1 MVGGRGRDEWLQ
13 LLPLCVKVSPSKM
26 FRKFP
31 MFGKILLL
39 STTAIMATA
48 AAAQQPDPMPEPM
61 PTPVAEPMAEPVPE
75 QAPEPMPEAEE
86 EDSAW
91 DVNNPPGVEITEVPI
106 NVNEGTWMDVDV
118 SPDGRIVAFSLLGDI
133 YTMPIVGGTPA
144 RIADG
149 LAWEVHPRFSPDGSR
164 IAFTSDRGG
173 GDNIWIMNADGGDK
187 RQLTDENFRLLNQPT
202 WSPDGQYIAAKKHFT
217 TGRSLGTGEVWLY
230 HVSGG
235 SGVALVERP
244 NEQHQKE
251 LGEPTYAPDGSAIY
265 YTRNITPGA
274 TFIYAQDSNTDLF
287 NIERYDLE
295 TGEITTA
302 VSGLGGAV
310 RPTPSPDGEM
320 LAFVRRENTRSQLYV
335 KNMQTGEER
344 MIYADLDQDVQE
356 TWAVTGVYP
365 NMDWTPDSRSIVFW
379 AGGKIRRVNAD
390 GSNVADIPFTVADTR
405 GVLPAPHPVIP
416 VATDT
421 VDVTMARFAEVSPNG
436 DTVVFE
442 SLGKL
447 YTMPAGG
454 GTPRPLT
461 GDDDALELFPSWSRD
476 GDTIVY
482 VRWTDEGL
490 GQIRTVGRNGRGG
503 RTVTDTP
510 GHYARPHFS
519 PDGQTIVFEKG
530 EGGYLTAPEYS
541 DNSGV
546 YRISASGGDPVLVS
560 RDMAVPHFGASNE
573 RIFMTGS
580 DDGNRVLV
588 STDLNGNDP
597 RTHASGE
604 LVTGYHVSPTGKF
617 FAFSENYDAF
627 ATPLMPGDQTVTIS
641 SSAKSLPTVEVSD
654 SGASYIH
661 WSDGGQRLNWSLG
674 PTLYSA
680 TLDELFADAPPAEDE
695 KEDVAKFEPP
705 ATGVSMLRTVEAD
718 RHEGSLAIT
727 GTRVISMAGEDGGI
741 IQNATILIEDD
752 MIAAIGAA
760 GSVTV
765 PAGTPTID
773 AAGRTIVPGFVDAH
787 AHGSYAV
794 DELVPQQNWNLL
806 QMLALGTT
814 TIHDPSNDTPFF
826 VADDMQRAGMI
837 VGPRM
842 FSTGRVIYGARNPY
856 AYAQIDTLE
865 DALDHVRR
873 LRAEGAPSVKN
884 YNQPRRDQRQMVVE
898 AARQENML
906 VVAEGGS
913 LFGMDL
919 NLIADGNS
927 TLEHNIPVMTLYE
940 DVLQFFS
947 QSNTNYTPTLVV
959 GYGGLAGDPYWRQAT
974 NVFEQPLL
982 MAHTPP
988 AILRAQTARRT
999 TAPEGDFVDDDIA
1012 RESIRLADRGV
1023 LVSIGAHG
1031 QQAGID
1037 AHWEI
1042 WSFVRGG
1049 MTPLE
1054 ALRAATIVPARSL
1067 GMDREIGS
1075 LEVGKL
1081 ADMVILEGDPLENIR
1096 NTERVDTVVL
1106 GGRAYDAQTMN
1117 EIVTGDNQRAPYWWE

>member
-1 MVGGRGRDEWLQ
+1 M
-13 LLPLCVKVSPSKM
+13 
-26 FRKFP
+26 
-31 MFGKILLL
+31 
-39 STTAIMATA
+39 
-48 AAAQQPDPMPEPM
+48 PDP
-61 PTPVAEPMAEPVPE
+61 
-75 QAPEPMPEAEE
+75 APATVE
-86 EDSAW
+86 EDADW
-91 DVNNPPGVEITEVPI
+91 DINNPPGIEITEVPI

-118 SPDGRIVAFSLLGDI
+118 SPDGRTIAFSLLGDI
-133 YTMPIVGGTPA
+133 YTMPIAGGTPT
-144 RIADG
+144 RIAQG
-149 LAWEVHPRFSPDGSR
+149 LAWEVQPRFSPDGSR

-173 GDNIWIMNADGGDK
+173 GDNIWIMNADGSDM
-187 RQLTDENFRLLNQPT
+187 RQLTDESFRLLNQPT

-235 SGVALVERP
+235 GGIALVERA
-244 NEQHQKE
+244 NEQLQKE

-265 YTRNITPGA
+265 YTRNITPGN
-274 TFIYAQDSNTDLF
+274 TFVYAQDSNSDLF

-295 TGEITTA
+295 TGEVTTA
-302 VSGLGGAV
+302 ISGLGGAV
-310 RPTPSPDGEM
+310 RPAPSPDGNM
-320 LAFVRRENTRSQLYV
+320 IAFVRRENTRSKLYV
-335 KNMQTGEER
+335 KDLQTGQER

-379 AGGKIRRVNAD
+379 AGGQIRRVNAD
-390 GSNVADIPFTVADTR
+390 GTGAAQIPFTIADTR

-416 VATDT
+416 VASDT
-421 VDVTMARFAEVSPNG
+421 VDVTMARFAEVSPDG

-447 YTMPAGG
+447 YVMNANGG

-461 GDDDALELFPSWSRD
+461 DDDDAFQLYPSWSRD
-476 GDTIVY
+476 GDSIVY
-482 VRWTDEGL
+482 VRWTDQGL
-490 GQIRTVGRNGRGG
+490 GEIRTVGRNGRGG
-503 RTVTDTP
+503 RTVTAMP
-510 GHYARPHFS
+510 GLYSRPHFS
-519 PDGQTIVFEKG
+519 PDGETIVFEKG
-530 EGGYLTAPEYS
+530 AGGYLTAPGYS

-546 YRISASGGDPVLVS
+546 YRVSASGGDAVLVS
-560 RDMAVPHFGASNE
+560 RDMSAPHFGASNE

-580 DDGNRVLV
+580 DADNSTLV
-588 STDLNGNDP
+588 STDLDGNDP

-604 LVTGYHVSPTGKF
+604 LVTGYHVSPTGEF

-627 ATPLMPGDQTVTIS
+627 VMPLMPGGQTATIS
-641 SSAKSLPTVEVSD
+641 GASKSLPTVEVSD

-680 TLDELFADAPPAEDE
+680 SLDGLFADAPPPADADE
-695 KEDVAKFEPP
+695 EEVAFTPP
-705 ATGVSMLRTVEAD
+705 ETGVSMLRTVEAD
-718 RHEGSLAIT
+718 RHQGSLAIT
-727 GTRVISMAGEDGGI
+727 GARVISMAGDDGGI
-741 IQNATILIEDD
+741 IENATILIEDD

-773 AAGRTIVPGFVDAH
+773 AAGRTIVPGFIDAH

-806 QMLALGTT
+806 QTLALGTT

-826 VADDMQRAGMI
+826 VADDMQRTGKI
-837 VGPRM
+837 LGPRM
-842 FSTGRVIYGARNPY
+842 FSTGRIIYGARAPY

-898 AARQENML
+898 AARRENML

-927 TLEHNIPVMTLYE
+927 TLEH
-940 DVLQFFS
+940 
-947 QSNTNYTPTLVV
+947 
-959 GYGGLAGDPYWRQAT
+959 
-974 NVFEQPLL
+974 
-982 MAHTPP
+982 
-988 AILRAQTARRT
+988 
-999 TAPEGDFVDDDIA
+999 
-1012 RESIRLADRGV
+1012 
-1023 LVSIGAHG
+1023 
-1031 QQAGID
+1031 
-1037 AHWEI
+1037 
-1042 WSFVRGG
+1042 
-1049 MTPLE
+1049 
-1054 ALRAATIVPARSL
+1054 
-1067 GMDREIGS
+1067 
-1075 LEVGKL
+1075 
-1081 ADMVILEGDPLENIR
+1081 
-1096 NTERVDTVVL
+1096 
-1106 GGRAYDAQTMN
+1106 
-1117 EIVTGDNQRAPYWWE
+1117 

>member
-1 MVGGRGRDEWLQ
+1 MI
-13 LLPLCVKVSPSKM
+13 
-26 FRKFP
+26 RKL
-31 MFGKILLL
+31 LLL
-39 STTAIMATA
+39 SSTCLFVA
-48 AAAQQPDPMPEPM
+48 AAPQIALAQED
-61 PTPVAEPMAEPVPE
+61 
-75 QAPEPMPEAEE
+75 EE
-86 EDSAW
+86 W

-106 NVNEGTWMDVDV
+106 NVQEGTWMDVDV
-118 SPDGRIVAFSLLGDI
+118 SPDGRRIAFSLLGDI
-133 YTMPIVGGTPA
+133 YTMPIAGGTPT
-144 RIADG
+144 RISEG

-173 GDNIWIMNADGGDK
+173 GDNIWIMNADGSDA
-187 RQLTDENFRLLNQPT
+187 RQLTDETFRLLNQPT
-202 WSPDGQYIAAKKHFT
+202 WSPDGRFIAAKKHFT

-235 SGVALVERP
+235 GGIALVERA
-244 NEQHQKE
+244 NEQLQKE
-251 LGEPTYAPDGSAIY
+251 LGEPIYAPEGDAIY
-265 YTRNITPGA
+265 YTRNITPGN
-274 TFIYAQDSNTDLF
+274 TFVYAQDSNSDLF

-295 TGEITTA
+295 TGEVTTA

-310 RPTPSPDGEM
+310 RPTPSPDGRM
-320 LAFVRRENTRSQLYV
+320 MAFVRRENTRSRLYV
-335 KNMQTGEER
+335 KDMETGAER

-390 GSNVADIPFTVADTR
+390 GTNAQEIPFTVADTR
-405 GVLPAPHPVIP
+405 GILPAPHPVIP
-416 VATDT
+416 VASDT
-421 VDVTMARFAEVSPNG
+421 VDVTMARFAEVSPDG
-436 DTVVFE
+436 RTVVFE
-442 SLGKL
+442 SLGRL
-447 YTMPAGG
+447 FTMPAGG

-461 GDDDALELFPSWSRD
+461 GETDATEMFPSWSRD
-476 GDTIVY
+476 GDSIVY

-490 GQIRTVGRNGRGG
+490 GQIRTVGRDGRGG
-503 RTVTDTP
+503 RTVTSQQ

-530 EGGYLTAPEYS
+530 AGGYLTAPEYS
-541 DNSGV
+541 ENPGV
-546 YRISASGGDPVLVS
+546 YRVAASGGDPVLVS
-560 RDMAVPHFGASNE
+560 RSMSAPHFGASNE

-580 DDGNRVLV
+580 EDGAQALI
-588 STDLNGNDP
+588 STDLNGNDA

-604 LVTGYHVSPTGKF
+604 LVTGYHVSPTGDY

-627 ATPLMPGDQTVTIS
+627 VMPLMPGTQAVTIS
-641 SSAKSLPTVEVSD
+641 ATTKSLPVVEVSD

-661 WSDGGQRLNWSLG
+661 WSNDGQRLNWSLG

-680 TLDELFADAPPAEDE
+680 SVDELFPSAPPAEGE
-695 KEDVAKFEPP
+695 EFAGFQPP
-705 ATGVSMLRTVEAD
+705 ETGVSMLRTVPAD
-718 RHEGSLAIT
+718 RHEGVLAIT
-727 GTRVISMAGEDGGI
+727 GARVISMANEAGGI
-741 IQNATILIEDD
+741 IENATILVQDD
-752 MIAAIGAA
+752 KIAAIGRAA
-760 GSVTV
+760 EISI

-773 AAGRTIVPGFVDAH
+773 AAGRTVMPGLVDAH
-787 AHGSYAV
+787 AHGSYSA
-794 DELVPQQNWNLL
+794 DELVPQQNWNLI
-806 QMLALGTT
+806 QTLALGTT
-814 TIHDPSNDTPFF
+814 TIHDPSSNTSFF
-826 VADDMQRAGMI
+826 VADDMQRAGMTL
-837 VGPRM
+837 GPRM
-842 FSTGRVIYGARNPY
+842 FSTGRIIYGARAAG
-856 AYAQIDTLE
+856 AYAQIDTLD

-940 DVLQFFS
+940 DVLQFFG

-988 AILRAQTARRT
+988 AILRADNARRT
-999 TAPEGDFVDDDIA
+999 TAPEGDFVDDEIA
-1012 RESIRLADRGV
+1012 RESKRLADRGV

-1031 QQAGID
+1031 QQAGIA

-1054 ALRAATIVPARSL
+1054 ALRAATIVPAQSL

-1081 ADMVILEGDPLENIR
+1081 ADMVILDGNPLENIR
-1096 NTERVDTVVL
+1096 NTERVETVVL
-1106 GGRAYDAQTMN
+1106 GGRAYDATTMN
-1117 EIVTGDNQRAPYWWE
+1117 EIVTGDAQRQPYWWE

>member
-1 MVGGRGRDEWLQ
+1 ML
-13 LLPLCVKVSPSKM
+13 
-26 FRKFP
+26 
-31 MFGKILLL
+31 GKLLLL
-39 STTAIMATA
+39 STTAMLATA
-48 AAAQQPDPMPEPM
+48 AAAQQPDPASGPTPDEASEPMFEPM
-61 PTPVAEPMAEPVPE
+61 PDPVAET
-75 QAPEPMPEAEE
+75 APDAG
-86 EDSAW
+86 EDDAKW

-106 NVNEGTWMDVDV
+106 NVSEGTWMDVDV
-118 SPDGRIVAFSLLGDI
+118 SPDGRTIAFSLLGDI
-133 YTMPIVGGTPA
+133 YTMPITGGTPT
-144 RIADG
+144 RIAQG
-149 LAWEVHPRFSPDGSR
+149 LAWEVQPRFSPDGSR

-173 GDNIWIMNADGGDK
+173 GDNIWIMNANGSDM
-187 RQLTDENFRLLNQPT
+187 RQLTDESFRLLNQPT

-235 SGVALVERP
+235 SGIALVERA
-244 NEQHQKE
+244 NEQLQKE

-265 YTRNITPGA
+265 YTRNITPGN

-295 TGEITTA
+295 TGEVTTA
-302 VSGLGGAV
+302 ISGLGGAV
-310 RPTPSPDGEM
+310 RPQPSPDGTKI
-320 LAFVRRENTRSQLYV
+320 AFVRRENTRSQLHV
-335 KNMQTGEER
+335 KDLKTGLER

-390 GSNVADIPFTVADTR
+390 GTGVAEIPFTIADTR

-416 VATDT
+416 VATDM
-421 VDVTMARFAEVSPNG
+421 VDVTMARFAEVSPDG

-447 YTMPAGG
+447 YTMPARG
-454 GTPRPLT
+454 GTPRALT
-461 GDDDALELFPSWSRD
+461 GEGDALELFPSWSRD
-476 GDTIVY
+476 GEQIVF
-482 VRWTDEGL
+482 VRWTDDGL

-503 RTVTDTP
+503 RTVTATP

-519 PDGQTIVFEKG
+519 PDGNTIVFEKSA
-530 EGGYLTAPEYS
+530 GGYLTAPEYS
-541 DNSGV
+541 DNTGV
-546 YRISASGGDPVLVS
+546 YRISANGGDMVLIS
-560 RDMAVPHFGASNE
+560 RDMSAPHFGASND

-580 DDGNRVLV
+580 DGNARVLV

-604 LVTGYHVSPTGKF
+604 LVTGYHVSPDGKF

-627 ATPLMPGDQTVTIS
+627 ATPLMPGGQTVTIS
-641 SSAKSLPTVEVSD
+641 GEAKSLPTVEVSD

-680 TLDELFADAPPAEDE
+680 TLADLFADAPPAEGETVD
-695 KEDVAKFEPP
+695 AFTPP
-705 ATGVSMLRTVEAD
+705 ETGVSMLRQVAAD
-718 RHEGSLAIT
+718 RHDGRLAIT
-727 GTRVISMAGEDGGI
+727 GARVISMAGEDGGI
-741 IQNATILIEDD
+741 IENATILIEDD
-752 MIAAIGAA
+752 KIAAIGAA

-806 QMLALGTT
+806 QTLALGTT

-826 VADDMQRAGMI
+826 VADDMQRTGMI
-837 VGPRM
+837 LGPRM
-842 FSTGRVIYGARNPY
+842 FSTGRIIYGARNPY
-856 AYAQIDTLE
+856 AYAQIDTLD

-988 AILRAQTARRT
+988 AILRAENARRT

-1012 RESIRLADRGV
+1012 RESAKLADRDV

-1031 QQAGID
+1031 QQAGIGT
-1037 AHWEI
+1037 HWEI

-1054 ALRAATIVPARSL
+1054 ALQAATIVPAKSL

-1081 ADMVILEGDPLENIR
+1081 ADLVILDGNPLDNIR

-1117 EIVTGDNQRAPYWWE
+1117 EIVTGDAQRAPYWWE

>member
-1 MVGGRGRDEWLQ
+1 MI
-13 LLPLCVKVSPSKM
+13 
-26 FRKFP
+26 RKLIF
-31 MFGKILLL
+31 L
-39 STTAIMATA
+39 STTALMAA
-48 AAAQQPDPMPEPM
+48 GAAAQD
-61 PTPVAEPMAEPVPE
+61 TGDDAE
-75 QAPEPMPEAEE
+75 
-86 EDSAW
+86 W
-91 DVNNPPGVEITEVPI
+91 DVNAPPGVEITQVPI
-106 NVNEGTWMDVDV
+106 EVDEGTWMDVDV
-118 SPDGRIVAFSLLGDI
+118 SPDGRTVAFSLLGDI
-133 YTMPIVGGTPA
+133 YTMPITGGTPT
-144 RIADG
+144 RIAEG
-149 LAWEVHPRFSPDGSR
+149 LAWEVQPRFSPDGSR

-173 GDNIWIMNADGGDK
+173 GDNIWIMNADGSDM
-187 RQLTDENFRLLNQPT
+187 RQLTDEDFRLLNQPT
-202 WSPDGQYIAAKKHFT
+202 WSPDGQFIAAKKHFT

-251 LGEPTYAPDGSAIY
+251 LGEPIYAPDGGAIY

-274 TFIYAQDSNTDLF
+274 TFVYAQDSNTDLF
-287 NIERYDLE
+287 NIERYDLA
-295 TGEITTA
+295 TGEVTTA

-310 RPTPSPDGEM
+310 RPTPSPDGRM
-320 LAFVRRENTRSQLYV
+320 IAFVRREATRSHLYV
-335 KNMQTGEER
+335 KDLQSGEER
-344 MIYADLDQDVQE
+344 MVYADLDQDVQE

-390 GSNVADIPFTVADTR
+390 GTGAAEIPFAIADTR
-405 GVLPAPHPVIP
+405 GVLPAPHPAIP

-421 VDVTMARFAEVSPNG
+421 VDVTMARFAEVSPDG

-442 SLGKL
+442 SLGRL
-447 YTMPAGG
+447 YTMPASG

-461 GDDDALELFPSWSRD
+461 GESEALELYPSWSRD
-476 GDTIVY
+476 GQSIVY
-482 VRWTDEGL
+482 VGWTDEGL
-490 GQIRTVGRNGRGG
+490 GQIRMVDRNGRNGRY
-503 RTVTDTP
+503 VTRQP

-541 DNSGV
+541 DNPGV
-546 YRISASGGDPVLVS
+546 YRIAASGGDMVLVS
-560 RDMAVPHFGASNE
+560 RSMSAPHFGASND
-573 RIFMTGS
+573 RIFMMGS
-580 DDGNRVLV
+580 EDGMQTLV
-588 STDLNGNDP
+588 STDLNSHDA
-597 RTHASGE
+597 RTHARGE
-604 LVTGYHVSPTGKF
+604 LVTGYHVSPNGDY

-627 ATPLMPGDQTVTIS
+627 AMPLMPGTQAVTIS
-641 SSAKSLPTVEVSD
+641 ATTKSLPVVEVSD
-654 SGASYIH
+654 SGAHYIH
-661 WSDGGQRLNWSLG
+661 WSDGGERLNWSLG

-680 TLDELFADAPPAEDE
+680 TLDELFADAPPAEG
-695 KEDVAKFEPP
+695 EDAPSFDQPQD
-705 ATGVSMLRTVEAD
+705 GVSMLRTVAAE
-718 RHEGSLAIT
+718 RHEGMLAIT
-727 GTRVISMAGEDGGI
+727 GARAITMASEDGGI
-741 IQNATILIEDD
+741 IENATILVDGD
-752 MIAAIGAA
+752 TIAAIGSA
-760 GSVTV
+760 GEVEV

-773 AAGRTIVPGFVDAH
+773 ASGRTVIPGLVDAH

-794 DELVPQQNWNLL
+794 DELVPQQNWNLT
-806 QMLALGTT
+806 QALALGTT
-814 TIHDPSNDTPFF
+814 TIHDPSSNTPFF
-826 VADDMQRAGMI
+826 VADDMQRAGLI
-837 VGPRM
+837 LGPRM
-842 FSTGRVIYGARNPY
+842 FSTGRVIYGARAPG
-856 AYAQIDTLE
+856 AYAQIDSLE

-884 YNQPRRDQRQMVVE
+884 YNQPRREQRQMVVE

-927 TLEHNIPVMTLYE
+927 TLEHNIPVMRMYE

-947 QSNTNYTPTLVV
+947 QSNSNYTPTLVV

-988 AILRAQTARRT
+988 AILRAETARRT

-1012 RESIRLADRGV
+1012 REALRLAERGV
-1023 LVSIGAHG
+1023 EVSIGAYG
-1031 QQAGID
+1031 QQAGIA

-1049 MTPLE
+1049 WSPLQ
-1054 ALRAATIVPARSL
+1054 ALQAATIAPARSL
-1067 GMDREIGS
+1067 GMDGEIGS

-1081 ADMVILEGDPLENIR
+1081 ADMVILEADPLENIR
-1096 NTERVDTVVL
+1096 NTERVETVVL
-1106 GGRAYDAQTMN
+1106 GGRAYDAATMN
-1117 EIVTGDNQRAPYWWE
+1117 EVVTGAEQRMPYWWE